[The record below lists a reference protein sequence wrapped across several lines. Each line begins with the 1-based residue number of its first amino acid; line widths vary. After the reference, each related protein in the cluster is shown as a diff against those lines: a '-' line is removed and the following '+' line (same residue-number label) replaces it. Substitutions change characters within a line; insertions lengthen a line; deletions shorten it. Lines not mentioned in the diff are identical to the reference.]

1 MECQD
6 QSVDRAVK
14 QSGIAVLL
22 GGFAAIITCL
32 INVAGQHGLLACI
45 GLPSVPED

>member
-6 QSVDRAVK
+6 QSVDRAAK
-14 QSGIAVLL
+14 QSGIAVIL